1 MTLPIRYR
9 ARFPGAYVCVCSS
22 RSVRWRRRCLSLYVS
37 GLFAARVPFSLDPG
51 ASKSP
56 GRLRQ
61 CSDRTPKTPMRRST
75 PSFALSS
82 VVESSQPDDG
92 GQSTTLLLV
101 AFPLPSCSLL
111 AGPDAAISPR
121 TRTKSRL
128 ARVSFCP
135 VSFNFRGPT
144 DKRNQTA
151 NIFPGY
157 PSQFSSTESASA
169 RSCSRNTPEYTCE
182 FAFSSAKSMWGR
194 WFHEELA
201 KNQRSRER
209 QVWSSFHLRLILI
222 TL

>member
-1 MTLPIRYR
+1 M
-9 ARFPGAYVCVCSS
+9 CVCGCIRLCVLLVLSGGDAGVCLSTCCAYS
-22 RSVRWRRRCLSLYVS
+22 RRACLSLS
-37 GLFAARVPFSLDPG
+37 TWGL
-51 ASKSP
+51 KSP

-61 CSDRTPKTPMRRST
+61 CSDRTPKTPMGRST
-75 PSFALSS
+75 PSSALSS

-144 DKRNQTA
+144 EKKSNGEH
-151 NIFPGY
+151 FPGV
-157 PSQFSSTESASA
+157 SVT
-169 RSCSRNTPEYTCE
+169 
-182 FAFSSAKSMWGR
+182 
-194 WFHEELA
+194 
-201 KNQRSRER
+201 
-209 QVWSSFHLRLILI
+209 V
-222 TL
+222 